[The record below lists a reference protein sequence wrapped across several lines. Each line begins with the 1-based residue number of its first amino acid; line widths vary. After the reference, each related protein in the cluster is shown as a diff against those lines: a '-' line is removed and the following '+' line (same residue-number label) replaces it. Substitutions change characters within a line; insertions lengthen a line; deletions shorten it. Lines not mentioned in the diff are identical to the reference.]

1 MNVEDAVKMRRS
13 IRKFT
18 SDEIPRETLQNII
31 ETARWAPSWGN
42 TQPWEFYILTGQPL
56 EEFRKKNRK
65 MTAKGEVFSPDVMM
79 PEAWPE
85 HMKRRYGGLGKIVLE
100 AMDIKRGDKEARN
113 KYYEDMGSF
122 FGAPCL
128 IIACI
133 PPNICTEY
141 AMLDIG
147 IILQTICLLAH
158 DKGIGSCIMAASVV
172 YPELLREALFI
183 PEDRLI
189 IMGIAL
195 GYTDHNRPLNNFKR
209 ERADISEFVTW
220 IG

>member
-1 MNVEDAVKMRRS
+1 MTVKDAVKGRRS

-18 SDEIPRETLQNII
+18 SDEIPRESLLNIL

-42 TQPWEFYILTGQPL
+42 TQPWELYILTGQPL
-56 EEFRKKNRK
+56 EEFRKQNRK
-65 MTAKGEVFSPDVMM
+65 KTVNGEAFSPDVIM

-85 HMKRRYGGLGKIVLE
+85 HMKSRYSKLGEIVLGT
-100 AMDIKRGDKEARN
+100 MDIKRGDKKARN

-133 PPNICTEY
+133 PKNICTEY
-141 AMLDIG
+141 AMLDVG
-147 IILQTICLLAH
+147 ILLQIICLLAH
-158 DKGIGSCIMAASVV
+158 DEGIGSCIMAASVA
-172 YPELLREALFI
+172 YPKLLREILSI

-195 GYTDHNRPLNNFKR
+195 GYPDRELPINNFGR
-209 ERADISEFVTW
+209 ERASISEFVTW
-220 IG
+220 CG